1 MRDLAGKTAFITGAA
16 TGIGYGMAHAFLSVG
31 MRVVIADIRADA
43 LKKAVERLK
52 EVGGE
57 VHAIPLDVT
66 DRAAMAAA
74 ANDAAAHFGKVHVL
88 CNNAGINV
96 FGPIDQAS
104 FDDWDWLLEVNLDS
118 VFNGIRSFLPVLKA
132 HGEGGHI
139 VNTASMASIVS
150 GPGAG
155 IYTAAKFAVRGL
167 SECLW
172 YNLAPQGIGV
182 SVVCPGLV
190 NSNIHHSEE
199 LRPTSKAES
208 GYVKDPQF
216 AKRLEEVQQ
225 LGMDPLEVGR
235 KVLRGIMNDDLYIM
249 THPEHKDEV
258 IRDFAEIVAA
268 FPDEAPDRA
277 RLEFEQ
283 SRQKMKYDIK
293 RKYAHGGND

>member
-1 MRDLAGKTAFITGAA
+1 MRNLAGKCAFITGAA
-16 TGIGYGMAHAFLSVG
+16 TGIGYGMAHAFLDAG

-43 LKKAVERLK
+43 LAVAVERLK
-52 EVGGE
+52 KVGE
-57 VHAIPLDVT
+57 DVHGVPLDVT
-66 DRAAMAAA
+66 DRAAMSAAA
-74 ANDAAAHFGKVHVL
+74 DEATAHFGKLHVL

-96 FGPIDQAS
+96 FGPVDQAS
-104 FDDWDWLLEVNLDS
+104 FDDWDWIMEVNLDS
-118 VFNGIRSFLPVLKA
+118 VFNGIKSFLPHIKA

-199 LRPTSKAES
+199 LRPTSRAET

-225 LGMDPLEVGR
+225 LGMDPLEVGT

-258 IRDFAEIVAA
+258 TRDFAEIVAA
-268 FPDEAPDRA
+268 FPDETPDRA
-277 RLEFEQ
+277 RLEFER

-293 RKYAHGGND
+293 RQYARGRND

>member
-1 MRDLAGKTAFITGAA
+1 MRDISNKTAFITGAA
-16 TGIGYGMAHAFLSVG
+16 SGVGYGMAHAFLEAG
-31 MRVVIADIRADA
+31 MRVAIADIRGDAIEAAAKKLQGIGAD
-43 LKKAVERLK
+43 VYGIR
-52 EVGGE
+52 
-57 VHAIPLDVT
+57 LDVT
-66 DRAAMAAA
+66 DRVAMAVAA
-74 ANDAAAHFGKVHVL
+74 DDVERHFGKVHIL

-104 FDDWDWLLEVNLDS
+104 YDDWDWIMDVNLNS
-118 VFNGIRSFLPVLKA
+118 VFNGIHCFLPKIKA
-132 HGEGGHI
+132 HGKGGHI

-199 LRPTSKAES
+199 LRPTSKANS
-208 GYVKDPQF
+208 GYAKNPEF
-216 AKRLEEVQQ
+216 AKRLETIQV
-225 LGMDPLEVGR
+225 LGMDPVEVGR
-235 KVLRGIMNDDLYIM
+235 KVLRGIVNDDLYIL

-258 IRDFAEIVAA
+258 IGDFAEMVAA
-268 FPDEAPDRA
+268 FPEETADPG
-277 RLEFEQ
+277 RLEVEKM
-283 SRQKMKYDIK
+283 RLKMKNDIK
-293 RKYAHGGND
+293 TQYTRS

>member
-1 MRDLAGKTAFITGAA
+1 
-16 TGIGYGMAHAFLSVG
+16 
-31 MRVVIADIRADA
+31 
-43 LKKAVERLK
+43 
-52 EVGGE
+52 
-57 VHAIPLDVT
+57 
-66 DRAAMAAA
+66 MAAA
-74 ANDAAAHFGKVHVL
+74 ADEAERHFGKVHIL

-96 FGPIDQAS
+96 FGPVDQAS
-104 FDDWDWLLEVNLDS
+104 FDDWDWIMDVNLNS
-118 VFNGIRSFLPVLKA
+118 VFNGIRCFLPKIKA

-155 IYTAAKFAVRGL
+155 IYTAAKCAVRGL

-199 LRPTSKAES
+199 LRPSSRADS
-208 GYVKDPQF
+208 GYAKDPEF
-216 AKRLEEVQQ
+216 AKRLEAIQS
-225 LGMDPLEVGR
+225 LGMDPVAVGR
-235 KVLRGIMNDDLYIM
+235 KVLRGIMNDDLYIL

-268 FPDEAPDRA
+268 FPDEPPEAD
-277 RLEFEQ
+277 RLEFEKI
-283 SRQKMKYDIK
+283 RQKMKYDIK
-293 RKYAHGGND
+293 AAYAGSRND

>member
-1 MRDLAGKTAFITGAA
+1 MRDVNNKIAFITGAA
-16 TGIGYGMAHAFLSVG
+16 SGVGYGMARAFLEAG
-31 MRVVIADIRADA
+31 MRLVLADIRSDA
-43 LKKAVERLK
+43 LDAAAKKLR
-52 EVGGE
+52 GGDAD
-57 VHAIPLDVT
+57 VYCIPLDVT

-74 ANDAAAHFGKVHVL
+74 ADEAERYFGKVHIL

-96 FGPIDQAS
+96 FGPVDQAS
-104 FDDWDWLLEVNLDS
+104 FDDWDWIMDVNLNS
-118 VFNGIRSFLPVLKA
+118 VFNGIRCFLPKIKA

-155 IYTAAKFAVRGL
+155 IYTAAKCAVRGL

-199 LRPTSKAES
+199 LRPSSRAES
-208 GYVKDPQF
+208 GYAKDPEF
-216 AKRLEEVQQ
+216 AKRLEAIQS
-225 LGMDPLEVGR
+225 LGMDPVVVGR
-235 KVLRGIMNDDLYIM
+235 KVLRGIMNDDLYIL

-268 FPDEAPDRA
+268 FPDEPPEAD
-277 RLEFEQ
+277 RLEFEKI
-283 SRQKMKYDIK
+283 RQKMKYDIK
-293 RKYAHGGND
+293 ADYAGSRND

>member
-1 MRDLAGKTAFITGAA
+1 MREVTNKTAFITGAA
-16 TGIGYGMAHAFLSVG
+16 SGVGYGMAHAFLEAG
-31 MRVVIADIRADA
+31 MRVAIADIRSDA
-43 LKKAVERLK
+43 IDAAAKKLQGK
-52 EVGGE
+52 GGD
-57 VHAIPLDVT
+57 VYGIRLDVT
-66 DRAAMAAA
+66 DRVAMAAA
-74 ANDAAAHFGKVHVL
+74 ADDVERHFGKLHIL

-104 FDDWDWLLEVNLDS
+104 FDDWDWIMDVNLNS
-118 VFNGIRSFLPVLKA
+118 VFNGILCFLPKIKA
-132 HGEGGHI
+132 HGEGGHV

-199 LRPTSKAES
+199 LRPSSKAAS
-208 GYVKDPQF
+208 GYTKDPEF
-216 AKRLEEVQQ
+216 AKRLEAIQG
-225 LGMDPLEVGR
+225 LGMDPVEVGR
-235 KVLRGIMNDDLYIM
+235 KVLRGIMNDDLYIF

-258 IRDFAEIVAA
+258 IGDFAGMVAA
-268 FPDEAPDRA
+268 FPDEPTDPG
-277 RLEFEQ
+277 RLEVEKF
-283 SRQKMKYDIK
+283 RRKMKDDI
-293 RKYAHGGND
+293 RASYANRRNE

>member
-1 MRDLAGKTAFITGAA
+1 VREVAGKTAFITGAA
-16 TGIGYGMAHAFLSVG
+16 TGIGYGMAHAFLAAG

-43 LKKAVERLK
+43 LGAALERLG
-52 EVGGE
+52 EAGGE
-57 VHAIPLDVT
+57 VHALPLDVT
-66 DRAAMAAA
+66 DRAAMSAAADAAA
-74 ANDAAAHFGKVHVL
+74 ARFGKVHVL

-96 FGPIDQAS
+96 FGPVDQAS
-104 FDDWDWLLEVNLDS
+104 FDDWDWIMEVNLDS
-118 VFNGIRSFLPVLKA
+118 VFNGIRAFLPGIKA

-172 YNLAPQGIGV
+172 YSLAPQGIGV

-199 LRPTSKAES
+199 LRPASRAQS

-235 KVLRGIMNDDLYIM
+235 KVLRGIRNDDLYIM
-249 THPEHKDEV
+249 THPDHKEEV
-258 IRDFAEIVAA
+258 ARDFAEILAA
-268 FPDEAPDRA
+268 FPDEAPDAKRF
-277 RLEFEQ
+277 EFEQ
-283 SRQKMKYDIK
+283 VRRKMKYDIK
-293 RKYAHGGND
+293 SKHASGGNE

>member
-1 MRDLAGKTAFITGAA
+1 MRDPAGKTAFITGAA
-16 TGIGYGMAHAFLSVG
+16 TGIGYGMAHAFLGAG

-43 LKKAVERLK
+43 LGKAVGRLR
-52 EVGGE
+52 EVGGD
-57 VHAIPLDVT
+57 VHAMPLDVS
-66 DRAAMAAA
+66 DRTAMAAA
-74 ANDAAAHFGKVHVL
+74 AGDAAAHFGKVHVL

-96 FGPIDQAS
+96 FGPVDQAS
-104 FDDWDWLLEVNLDS
+104 FDDWDWIMEVNLDS
-118 VFNGIRSFLPVLKA
+118 VFNGIRSFLPLIEA

-199 LRPTSKAES
+199 LRPASRAES

-258 IRDFAEIVAA
+258 TRDFAEIVAA
-268 FPDEAPDRA
+268 FPDETPDRA

-283 SRQKMKYDIK
+283 GRRKMKYDIK
-293 RKYAHGGND
+293 RKYAHGGNE

>member
-1 MRDLAGKTAFITGAA
+1 MRELRNKTAFITGAA
-16 TGIGYGMAHAFLSVG
+16 SGVGYGMAHAFLEAG
-31 MRVVIADIRADA
+31 MRVAIADIRTDA
-43 LKKAVERLK
+43 IDAAAKKLQGT
-52 EVGGE
+52 GGD
-57 VHAIPLDVT
+57 VYGVCVDVT

-74 ANDAAAHFGKVHVL
+74 ADDVERHFGKLHIL

-104 FDDWDWLLEVNLDS
+104 YDDWDWIMDVNLNS
-118 VFNGIRSFLPVLKA
+118 VFNGIRCFLPKIKS

-155 IYTAAKFAVRGL
+155 IYTAAKCAVRGL

-199 LRPTSKAES
+199 LRPSSKAHS
-208 GYVKDPQF
+208 GYTNDPEF
-216 AKRLEEVQQ
+216 AKRLEAMQG
-225 LGMDPLEVGR
+225 LGMDPIEVGR
-235 KVLRGIMNDDLYIM
+235 KVLRGIMNGDLYIL
-249 THPEHKDEV
+249 THPDHKDEV
-258 IRDFAEIVAA
+258 IGDFAEIVAA
-268 FPDEAPDRA
+268 FPDEPTDPG
-277 RLEFEQ
+277 RLEVEKM
-283 SRQKMKYDIK
+283 RLKMKNDIK
-293 RKYAHGGND
+293 ARYSHSRNG